1 MLAVAPVTG
10 LLKLYFGMTNLGGTR
25 TDTVNKVVG
34 PDGLDAVATPVVF
47 SMTDIESLIRVQ
59 HPTIDTLVAAK
70 TKEDLENAPLVP
82 RRNFLSNSPF
92 VLLPP
97 FITKVLL
104 ENVSRD
110 PETLFFLFLDAM
122 KAFDAEHKD
131 DADYAEAILESKNL
145 LIFLWAAFRK
155 EIPILHQ
162 VSDSNDLRLKAF
174 GVAIHAAR
182 ITGTNNVSPTATGR
196 SSPIDSQVMQQLNL
210 SVQKNTDLIERL
222 DSAKESDRDSKKAKF
237 DDLSDS
243 SKNLILNASSNNGEV
258 TPGAPNRLCAKFY
271 SKKTSAKA
279 KDFLQDTL
287 TNTFNCIISLDH
299 GMATAS
305 ESRYYLQ

>member
-1 MLAVAPVTG
+1 MMSLSKTNSWKKVLLDNNLADAGNKNLEAFAKATLQATSKHDRLRALTEDQDTAMLAVAPVTG
-10 LLKLYFGMTNLGGTR
+10 LLKLCFGMTNLGGTR
-25 TDTVNKVVG
+25 TDTVNKVVSL
-34 PDGLDAVATPVVF
+34 DGLDAVATPVVF
-47 SMTDIESLIRVQ
+47 SMTDIESLIQVQ
-59 HPTIDTLVAAK
+59 HLTIDTLVAAK

-155 EIPILHQ
+155 
-162 VSDSNDLRLKAF
+162 
-174 GVAIHAAR
+174 
-182 ITGTNNVSPTATGR
+182 
-196 SSPIDSQVMQQLNL
+196 
-210 SVQKNTDLIERL
+210 
-222 DSAKESDRDSKKAKF
+222 
-237 DDLSDS
+237 
-243 SKNLILNASSNNGEV
+243 
-258 TPGAPNRLCAKFY
+258 
-271 SKKTSAKA
+271 
-279 KDFLQDTL
+279 
-287 TNTFNCIISLDH
+287 
-299 GMATAS
+299 
-305 ESRYYLQ
+305 